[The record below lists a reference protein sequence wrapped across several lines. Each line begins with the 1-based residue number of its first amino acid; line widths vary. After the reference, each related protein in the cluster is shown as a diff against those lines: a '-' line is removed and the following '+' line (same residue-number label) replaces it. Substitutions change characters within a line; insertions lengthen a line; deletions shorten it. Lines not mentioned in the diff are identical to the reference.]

1 MAYLHENKEEF
12 ANAVNLASEYFRVLP
27 IIVEKDYYVTMILR
41 ELSKRL
47 GFVVFKGGTS
57 LSKCH
62 HAIDRFSEDI
72 DITIDSKLSQGQMKK
87 LKEVIKEISSILG
100 LSIPNIDET
109 RSRRSYNRYILEYQ
123 SVLSDS
129 DDAVQPAVLM
139 ETSFAEV
146 SFPTVVMPVRS
157 YIGDMMM
164 EEAPKELKNF
174 GLEPFEMKVQGLD
187 RTLVDK
193 VFAICDYYMQDR
205 VKKHSRH
212 IYDIYKLI
220 DLVPQ
225 TKEFKA
231 LVEEVRNVRAMT
243 NICPSAQPEVNVP
256 DMLNFLIRN
265 EIYKDDYEN
274 VTSRILEEKVSYE
287 VAIEAVKKIAM
298 SGMFERQ
305 SSEEENNTRYL
316 EKKLADYKAGK
327 LKVEEHELIEE

>member
-62 HAIDRFSEDI
+62 KAIKRFSEDI

-212 IYDIYKLI
+212 IYDIYKLLPVI
-220 DLVPQ
+220 SQ
-225 TKEFKA
+225 NEEFKN
-231 LVEEVRNVRAMT
+231 LIKDVRSVRAMT

-256 DMLNFLIRN
+256 ELLNFLIEN
-265 EIYKDDYEN
+265 EVYRDDYEK
-274 VTSRILEEKVSYE
+274 VTARILEEDVNYE
-287 VAIEAVKKIAM
+287 TAIKAVKELAV
-298 SGMFERQ
+298 SGLF
-305 SSEEENNTRYL
+305 
-316 EKKLADYKAGK
+316 K
-327 LKVEEHELIEE
+327 